1 MLGDGPWIVN
11 SIPLLPTLPVVTT
24 TRPLVAPE
32 GTEVAIEVSVQL
44 VTIALIPLKV
54 TMPEVDPK
62 FVPTTV
68 TAAPTAPDAG
78 DKLVIVGAD
87 DVFTTVKVIPLL
99 AFPFVV
105 TTTFPDVA
113 LSGTVVS
120 IAVSVQLITVA
131 FVPLNVTDPDA
142 EPKFVPVMVTAAPI
156 APEFGDKPVMLGVED
171 DVTTVNPTRLL
182 PVPLTVTA
190 TLPVEAP
197 VGTFVAIEVSDQLV
211 VLAAVPLKVTIPA
224 VEPKLLPVMMTE
236 APTAPEFGERLVILG
251 PVGGGGVL
259 SLFEELTPAQPQ
271 SRSKRMKAANCTR
284 TVATEQKG
292 VFFLVMG
299 TRSNTNSALLTYR
312 DSFAVEGV
320 TRADHKRVCTNSVL
334 VVALPTVRRTITFVH
349 EAARINR
356 ATQVKGRDVSG
367 NFPQVDRSSTRD

>member
-1 MLGDGPWIVN
+1 M
-11 SIPLLPTLPVVTT
+11 

-68 TAAPTAPDAG
+68 TAAPTVPDVG
-78 DKLVIVGAD
+78 DKLVIFGAD
-87 DVFTTVKVIPLL
+87 DPVTTVKVVPLL
-99 AFPFVV
+99 AFPPAV

-113 LSGTVVS
+113 PAGTVVS
-120 IAVSVQLITVA
+120 ITVSVQLVTVA
-131 FVPLNVTDPDA
+131 FVPLNATEPEV
-142 EPKFVPVMVTAAPI
+142 EPKLVPVIVTAAPI
-156 APEFGDKPVMLGVED
+156 APEVGDKPLILGDED

-182 PVPLTVTA
+182 PLPLTVTA

-211 VLAAVPLKVTIPA
+211 VLAAVPLKVTVPA

-251 PVGGGGVL
+251 PVGGGGGVL

-271 SRSKRMKAANCTR
+271 SRSKRMKAANCAGM
-284 TVATEQKG
+284 VATEQKG

-299 TRSNTNSALLTYR
+299 
-312 DSFAVEGV
+312 DSKQHELCVAHIPRQFRGEG
-320 TRADHKRVCTNSVL
+320 
-334 VVALPTVRRTITFVH
+334 
-349 EAARINR
+349 
-356 ATQVKGRDVSG
+356 G
-367 NFPQVDRSSTRD
+367 N